1 MEIKEAL
8 PRVHFK
14 SRILTTLVIGNKDHL
29 VIGNKDHLPQLLY
42 VQSCSQDCCSVRADE
57 GLEEEKVDLSLAGKL
72 LWK

>member
-1 MEIKEAL
+1 MEIKVAL

-14 SRILTTLVIGNKDHL
+14 SRILMTLVIGNKDHL
-29 VIGNKDHLPQLLY
+29 LQLLY